1 MTMFLLLLLAI
12 PIVFFVLQKLKQSGG
27 RFQLPPGPP
36 GLPFVGNLHQ
46 LDKSALCRHLWQLSK
61 IYGPL
66 MSLQLGSRPIL
77 VVSSAKMA
85 KQFLKTHDAQFA
97 GRPSMVGQLKLSY
110 NGLDLAFAPFDD
122 YWREMRKIC
131 NLHLFSAKRVQSF
144 RSIREDEVSKMIKKI
159 NKLASDSKPINLSE
173 ILLSLTNTII
183 CRIAIGKSYDDESCE
198 KSRFHYVLGEIQE
211 MLGGFFFSDYLPCMS
226 WVDKLTGQSI
236 RLERTFKALDG
247 FSQQVIDEHLIDKK
261 SGKIGGE
268 DIIDVLLQLKDDGSS
283 TIKLSMDH
291 IKAVLMDIFAAGTDT
306 NAATLVWIMTE
317 LVKNSEAMKK
327 IQDEVRNIDTEKEI
341 LYETDL
347 QHLPYLEAIVKE
359 TWRLHPPAPLL
370 VPHETIQQCTIGP
383 YTIQPKTIV
392 FVNAWAIGRDPDS
405 WEDPEEFLPSRFINS
420 SIDFKGQNFELIPF
434 GAGRRICPGIHLGVV
449 MVELALANLV
459 RSFNWEIPFGLKK
472 EDIDTEV
479 RPGITMHKK
488 TPLCLLATKY

>member
-159 NKLASDSKPINLSE
+159 NKLASDSKPINL
-173 ILLSLTNTII
+173 
-183 CRIAIGKSYDDESCE
+183 R
-198 KSRFHYVLGEIQE
+198 
-211 MLGGFFFSDYLPCMS
+211 
-226 WVDKLTGQSI
+226 QSI

-291 IKAVLMDIFAAGTDT
+291 IKAVLMSVFFQLPKKWVGADAGNISDNIYDIFAAGTDT

>member
-12 PIVFFVLQKLKQSGG
+12 PIVFFVLQKLKQSKG

-36 GLPFVGNLHQ
+36 RLPFVGNLHQ
-46 LDKSALCRHLWQLSK
+46 LDKSALYRHLWQLSK

-110 NGLDLAFAPFDD
+110 NALDLAFAPFDD

-183 CRIAIGKSYDDESCE
+183 CRIAIGKSYDDDNCV
-198 KSRFHYVLGEIQE
+198 KSRFHDVLGETQE
-211 MLGGFFFSDYLPCMS
+211 MVGGFFFSDYLPCMS

-247 FSQQVIDEHLIDKK
+247 FLQQVIDEHLIDKK

-283 TIKLSMDH
+283 IKLSMDH
-291 IKAVLMDIFAAGTDT
+291 IKAVLMDIFVAGTDT
-306 NAATLVWIMTE
+306 SAATLVWIMTE
-317 LVKNSEAMKK
+317 LVKNPEAMKK

-383 YTIQPKTIV
+383 YTVQPKTIV

-405 WEDPEEFLPSRFINS
+405 WENPEEFLPNRFINS

-434 GAGRRICPGIHLGVV
+434 GAGRRICPGIHLGVA